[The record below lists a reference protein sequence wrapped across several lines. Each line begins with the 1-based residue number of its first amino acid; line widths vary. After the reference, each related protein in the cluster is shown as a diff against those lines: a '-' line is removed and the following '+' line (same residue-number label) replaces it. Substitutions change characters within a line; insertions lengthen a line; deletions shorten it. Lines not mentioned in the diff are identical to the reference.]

1 MRIFLAGAAGA
12 IGRRLV
18 PLLVDAGHQVTGST
32 RSLEK
37 AAGLRAAGVIP
48 VVLDVFDADAVQA
61 ALFDARSEI
70 LIHQLTDLPQQF
82 DPAKLAEALER
93 NARIRIEGTRNLIGA
108 ARAAGVQR
116 VIAQSIAFAYAPGP
130 EPHQESD
137 PLAPAEGPM
146 RASMKGV
153 TTLEGLTTTTPG
165 IEGLV
170 LRYGRLYGPGT
181 WAPAPSG
188 QTGVHVDAAAHA
200 AFLAVARGNPGTY
213 NIADD
218 DGSVSIA
225 KARQELGWNPEFRL
239 PTAPQ

>member
-1 MRIFLAGAAGA
+1 MRIFLAGATGA

-18 PLLVDAGHQVTGST
+18 PLLVGAGHQVTGST

-37 AAGLRAAGVIP
+37 VAGLQAAGVKP
-48 VVLDVFDADAVQA
+48 VVLDAFDADAVQA
-61 ALFDARSEI
+61 AIFDARPEV

-108 ARAAGVQR
+108 ARAAGVRR

-130 EPHQESD
+130 EPYQESNPLD
-137 PLAPAEGPM
+137 PGEGPARISAEGV
-146 RASMKGV
+146 A
-153 TTLEGLTTTTPG
+153 TLESLTTTTPG
-165 IEGLV
+165 IEGIV

-181 WAPAPSG
+181 WAPVPSG
-188 QTGVHVDAAAHA
+188 RIHVHVDAAAHA
-200 AFLAVARGNPGTY
+200 AFLAVSRGIPGVY

-225 KARQELGWNPEFRL
+225 MARRELRWNPEFRL
-239 PTAPQ
+239 PPAPQ

>member
-1 MRIFLAGAAGA
+1 MRIFLAGSTGA

-18 PLLVDAGHQVTGST
+18 PLLVGAGHHVTGST
-32 RSLEK
+32 RSAE
-37 AAGLRAAGVIP
+37 RAAALRLAGVNP
-48 VVLDVFDADAVQA
+48 VVLNAFDADGVQA
-61 ALFDARSEI
+61 ALFDARPEV

-82 DPAKLAEALER
+82 DPAKLAAALAR
-93 NARIRIEGTRNLIGA
+93 NARVRIEGTRNLIGA
-108 ARAAGVQR
+108 ARAAGVR
-116 VIAQSIAFAYAPGP
+116 RFIAQSIAFAYAPGP

-137 PLAPAEGPM
+137 PLDPGQGSARVTAEGV
-146 RASMKGV
+146 AA
-153 TTLEGLTTTTPG
+153 LESLTTATPG
-165 IEGLV
+165 IDGII

-181 WAPAPSG
+181 WTPTPSG
-188 QTGVHVDAAAHA
+188 RTPVHVDAAAHA
-200 AFLAVARGNPGTY
+200 AFLAVSRGTAGVY